1 MLNRPENYSEAGRK
15 AAEARNQRDEA
26 RALHWSRHYRLM
38 RAAEPEQADK
48 MEAMRLFDTAYKDHR
63 TTTP

>member
-26 RALHWSRHYRLM
+26 RAAHWARHFRLM
-38 RAAEPEQADK
+38 RAAEAEQADRE
-48 MEAMRLFDTAYKDHR
+48 EASRLYHTAYTDHR
-63 TTTP
+63 TIRP